1 MKSSELM
8 TKLHGVD
15 IYAGFD
21 ATTYPD
27 DTQGWNSEH
36 PLLQEAI
43 RVIRPGLVIEVGV
56 WKGASTIFMAEQLRT
71 AGIEAAVLAVDTF
84 LGSITH
90 LTRPESR
97 AALAPRHGWPQLY
110 YQFIAN
116 VVRRKLND
124 YVVPLAQTADTA
136 FQLLQQLGLRPQLVH
151 IDAAH
156 DYESVARDLDNYYS
170 LLAPGG
176 ALVGDDFTTNWPEV
190 VWAATEFARRHRLGL
205 QQHSGKF
212 LLQKPNA

>member
-1 MKSSELM
+1 MQASELM
-8 TKLHGVD
+8 ALLHEVD

-21 ATTYPD
+21 ATRYPD
-27 DTQGWNSEH
+27 DIQGWNSEH
-36 PLLQEAI
+36 PLLQEAM

-56 WKGASTIFMAEQLRT
+56 WKGASTIFMAEQLRA
-71 AGIEAAVLAVDTF
+71 AGIGAAVLAVDTF
-84 LGSITH
+84 LGSIEH

-97 AALAPRHGWPQLY
+97 AALAPLHGWPQLY

-116 VVRRKLND
+116 VMRRNLQD
-124 YVVPLAQTADTA
+124 HVVPLAQTSDTA
-136 FQLLQQLGLRPQLVH
+136 FQLLRQLGLRPQLVH

-156 DYESVARDLDNYYS
+156 DYESVARNLGNYYT

-190 VWAATEFARRHRLGL
+190 VWAATEFARRNHLNL

-212 LLQKPNA
+212 LLQKPNV

>member
-1 MKSSELM
+1 MQASELM
-8 TKLHGVD
+8 TKLHGID

-21 ATTYPD
+21 ATQYPD
-27 DTQGWNSEH
+27 DIQGWNSEH

-71 AGIEAAVLAVDTF
+71 AGLESAVLAIDTF

-90 LTRPESR
+90 LMRPESR
-97 AALAPRHGWPQLY
+97 TALAPHHGWPQLY
-110 YQFIAN
+110 FLFVAN
-116 VVRRKLND
+116 VLRRKLQD

-136 FQLLQQLGLRPQLVH
+136 FQLLRQMDLRPQLVH

-156 DYESVARDLDNYYS
+156 DHESVARDLSNYYS

-176 ALVGDDFTTNWPEV
+176 ALVGDDFTTSWPEV
-190 VWAATEFARRHRLGL
+190 VWAATEFAHRNHLTL